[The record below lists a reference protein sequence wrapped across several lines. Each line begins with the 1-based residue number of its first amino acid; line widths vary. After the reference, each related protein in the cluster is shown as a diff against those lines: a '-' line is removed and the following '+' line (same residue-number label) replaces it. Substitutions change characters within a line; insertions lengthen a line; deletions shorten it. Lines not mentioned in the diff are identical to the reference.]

1 MKKHSLNPALF
12 FPEVV
17 SFPPNY
23 SCVGAMKKF
32 SLKKGNGRNGEV
44 TFEMGGLKNSVLCV
58 NLMVVFVK
66 KLNKRITFIVKTLI
80 L

>member
-32 SLKKGNGRNGEV
+32 SLKKGDGRNGEV
-44 TFEMGGLKNSVLCV
+44 TFEMGGLKKSS
-58 NLMVVFVK
+58 LMCEFNGSFCK
-66 KLNKRITFIVKTLI
+66 KIKQKNYFHS
-80 L
+80 